1 MDFESRHIAQVEHA
15 AALGGLTIL
24 SLRVA
29 LCTCVM
35 HVRSK
40 LRKKEGRSMDLPS

>member
-1 MDFESRHIAQVEHA
+1 MDFESRHITQEERA

-29 LCTCVM
+29 LCTCGVR
-35 HVRSK
+35 VRSK
-40 LRKKEGRSMDLPS
+40 LRKKRGQID